1 MRSLRTFSFLATTFF
16 RSSTESRL
24 LTDSEKGPPVK
35 GATVITILSADA
47 AADDDDD
54 AEAFLE
60 ADVTKGVNG

>member
-47 AADDDDD
+47 AADDAD
-54 AEAFLE
+54 ADAFLE